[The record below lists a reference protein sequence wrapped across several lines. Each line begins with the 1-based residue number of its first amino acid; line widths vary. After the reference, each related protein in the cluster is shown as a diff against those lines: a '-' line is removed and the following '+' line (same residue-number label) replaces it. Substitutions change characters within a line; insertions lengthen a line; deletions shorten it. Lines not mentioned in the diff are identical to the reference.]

1 MNQNNSIELEEIK
14 RKCCPATR
22 LPGAVLKE
30 VKFTPAGWDT
40 LWDEVSNWHHQEL
53 QKARQDWLREEIE
66 SFRTEMKNYPM
77 VNEPEWRRGYIEA
90 LQDQVDR
97 YQSELDQPNT

>member
-1 MNQNNSIELEEIK
+1 MNQNNSREEIENILYAPNLNITQ
-14 RKCCPATR
+14 REYCA
-22 LPGAVLKE
+22 
-30 VKFTPAGWDT
+30 FI
-40 LWDEVSNWHHQEL
+40 DEVVPKILSLHHQEL